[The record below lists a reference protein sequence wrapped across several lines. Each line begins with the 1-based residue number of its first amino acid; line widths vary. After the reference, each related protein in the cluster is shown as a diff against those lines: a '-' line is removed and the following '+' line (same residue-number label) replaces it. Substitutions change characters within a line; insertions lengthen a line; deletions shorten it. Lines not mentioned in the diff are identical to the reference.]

1 MIFYI
6 MGKSASGKD
15 KIYKGLM
22 KTFGARDDACSKNTE
37 ASSTPDRNETSAS
50 SASDRNEASA
60 SSAPDRNETS
70 VCSAPDRNETTS
82 VSSAP
87 DTKQGTE
94 VNLHP
99 IILYTTRPIRTGEK
113 EGRQYHFTDETGLNA
128 FRKAGKV
135 IEERTY
141 QTIAGPWTYATVDNG
156 LDPRKTNY
164 LAIGTLVSYI
174 KVRDYFGSDLVIP
187 IYIDVSDKNLLT
199 RAMHREADQEN
210 PRYKEMCRRFLAD
223 SEDFDEEK
231 ITAAGITRR
240 YDNNGPLDDCV
251 AEIAR
256 TIAEYCNA

>member
-22 KTFGARDDACSKNTE
+22 KTFGARDNAGAKN
-37 ASSTPDRNETSAS
+37 AAVDSAPDRNEGTSV
-50 SASDRNEASA
+50 
-60 SSAPDRNETS
+60 SSAPDRNEG
-70 VCSAPDRNETTS
+70 TS
-82 VSSAP
+82 VSNAP
-87 DTKQGTE
+87 DTKESAE

>member
-1 MIFYI
+1 MSTLFDHLDFHLVCRYNKLVKEELTNDKSQKSITEICKQESLAMIFYI

-22 KTFGARDDACSKNTE
+22 KTFGARDNAGAKN
-37 ASSTPDRNETSAS
+37 AA
-50 SASDRNEASA
+50 
-60 SSAPDRNETS
+60 
-70 VCSAPDRNETTS
+70 

-87 DTKQGTE
+87 DTNESAE

-164 LAIGTLVSYI
+164 LAIGTLVSYV
-174 KVRDYFGSDLVIP
+174 KVRDYFGSDLVVP

-240 YDNNGPLDDCV
+240 YDNNGQLGDCV

>member
-1 MIFYI
+1 MIA
-6 MGKSASGKD
+6 KSNPRSASKGA
-15 KIYKGLM
+15 KILALFPTSIFGWRIRKASIRSCRGFPFR
-22 KTFGARDDACSKNTE
+22 KTSRYLKPAGI
-37 ASSTPDRNETSAS
+37 
-50 SASDRNEASA
+50 
-60 SSAPDRNETS
+60 
-70 VCSAPDRNETTS
+70 V
-82 VSSAP
+82 
-87 DTKQGTE
+87 
-94 VNLHP
+94 

-256 TIAEYCNA
+256 TIAEYCNAWFQVNTQQK

>member
-15 KIYKGLM
+15 KIYKELM
-22 KTFGARDDACSKNTE
+22 RTFGASKGASTETAAENT
-37 ASSTPDRNETSAS
+37 
-50 SASDRNEASA
+50 
-60 SSAPDRNETS
+60 APDMM
-70 VCSAPDRNETTS
+70 VGTT

-87 DTKQGTE
+87 GTKMSTA
-94 VNLHP
+94 VDLCP

-113 EGRQYHFTDETGLNA
+113 EGRQYHFTDEAGLDA

-164 LAIGTLVSYI
+164 LAIGTLVSYV
-174 KVRDYFGSDLVIP
+174 KVRDYFGSDLVVP

-231 ITAAGITRR
+231 IIAAGITRR
-240 YDNNGPLDDCV
+240 YDNNGQLGDCV

-256 TIAEYCNA
+256 TIAEKCNT

>member
-22 KTFGARDDACSKNTE
+22 KTFGARDNAGAKN
-37 ASSTPDRNETSAS
+37 AA
-50 SASDRNEASA
+50 
-60 SSAPDRNETS
+60 
-70 VCSAPDRNETTS
+70 

-87 DTKQGTE
+87 DTNESAE

-99 IILYTTRPIRTGEK
+99 IILY
-113 EGRQYHFTDETGLNA
+113 